1 MKFLATALLLI
12 LLATC
17 SHTPKVEPVPLED
30 WDRVTGDHHGEI
42 AAVLVW
48 ATWCRPCL
56 ELFPEF
62 VALQQRE
69 AYDNIA
75 FLSVT
80 LDEHDDPVAMAEA
93 LALVLQRDARFPHY
107 VLRADVEQAMHRLG
121 IVDVPAVLVLDREG
135 AVRYRLTGDPFD
147 NEVGIADVEDA
158 IESLR

>member
-1 MKFLATALLLI
+1 MKFLATALVLV
-12 LLATC
+12 LLAAC
-17 SHTPKVEPVPLED
+17 SRTPEIESVGLED
-30 WDRVTGDHHGEI
+30 WGRIVGDYRGEI
-42 AAVLVW
+42 TVVLVW

-62 VALQQRE
+62 VDLQQSE
-69 AYDNIA
+69 AYDDVA

-80 LDEHDDPVAMAEA
+80 LDEHDDPTAMAEA
-93 LALVLQRDARFPHY
+93 LVLVLERDARFPHY
-107 VLRADVEQAMHRLG
+107 VFRADVEQAMHQLG
-121 IVDVPAVLVLDREG
+121 IEDVPAVLVLDREG